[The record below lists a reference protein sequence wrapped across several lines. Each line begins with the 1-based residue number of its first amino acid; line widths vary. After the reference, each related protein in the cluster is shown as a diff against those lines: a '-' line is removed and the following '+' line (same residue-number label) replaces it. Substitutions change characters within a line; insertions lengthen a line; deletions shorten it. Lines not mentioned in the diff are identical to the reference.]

1 MAGDLLPRLL
11 AAARTRR
18 VACRAI
24 VLAAT
29 VAAAAMIPFVP
40 FEGSIDIMLPED
52 GPAREA
58 LAFLR
63 EADLASKVL
72 VTLERDEA
80 RVDLPGLVDA
90 ADWFADG
97 LDPSLVTHAA
107 AGIDESLAMD
117 EVLALAARLPQLATA
132 DDLAAIERRLAPDAV
147 AQSLRDLQRRM
158 LTPEGMASMSNV
170 RADPLGLRGI
180 VLRRLQALMAS
191 FGYRAVLEMGHL
203 VSEDRRHA
211 LLVLD
216 SPVSMTDASGARRLA
231 VHLRERIAS
240 LPAGV
245 TAAAVCGHLHT
256 TSNEEIIRRDIRIT
270 AVAAAVSF
278 VLLFALVFRDGRAVL
293 IFVIPIAA
301 TAVAVPLAGGILGSL
316 SYMVIGLGSVIAGIA
331 VDYGIHTYIAARH
344 AAGDP
349 DAAVARIV
357 RPVTLGA
364 LTTVCVFAAFLA
376 SSIGGYRQLAV
387 FAIPAILLSLAYAV
401 FLLPSL
407 VRSAPPREPR
417 AQATA
422 KVSRGHAW
430 ALGLFIATLPAQIL
444 LATRIRFD
452 PNVAALDGTAPEI
465 LAAERRFQQTWGGGE
480 SDLAIV
486 AVEGEDEES
495 ALRANDRLFA
505 DGGDRA
511 TSWTSLAVLCPSRE
525 TRERRLADWRA
536 FWTAERVESLRANL
550 ARHGEACGFVPG
562 AFDPFLAW
570 IASPPADPPPATD
583 GGMLARLRTRFLR
596 PGPGGRV
603 RVLTFLPDRE
613 DDLAAARVL
622 AREHPGTIVFSR
634 KAFSQDLSHGINREV
649 GRVSAIGA
657 AAIVVASF
665 LLVGRPVMAA
675 VALVPAFMGVLWGLA
690 VMTVLGLP
698 LTIANLIAGIVVFGL
713 CIDYGICKVYAC
725 QRGTTRDTATAVTL
739 SAVTTV
745 LGAGVL
751 LFARHP
757 ALFSIGLTLV
767 VGVAT
772 GYLCAIGVVPPLLA
786 RVTPVRSGGSG
797 DAP

>member
-11 AAARTRR
+11 AVARRRR
-18 VACRAI
+18 VACRAA
-24 VLAAT
+24 VAAAT
-29 VAAAAMIPFVP
+29 VAAAALIPRVS

-63 EADLASKVL
+63 EADLANKVL

-80 RVDLPGLVDA
+80 RVDLPGLLDA
-90 ADWFADG
+90 ADRLADG
-97 LDPSLVTHAA
+97 LDPSLVTRAA
-107 AGIDESLAMD
+107 VGIDESLAMD
-117 EVLALAARLPQLATA
+117 EVFALAACLPQLATA
-132 DDLAAIERRLAPDAV
+132 DDLTGIERRLAPDAI
-147 AQSLRDLQRRM
+147 AQSLRDVQRRM
-158 LTPEGMASMSNV
+158 LTPEGMVSMSGI
-170 RADPLGLRGI
+170 RADPLGFRTI
-180 VLRRLQALMAS
+180 VLQRLQALMAS
-191 FGYRAVLEMGHL
+191 FGYRAAIESGHL

-216 SPVSMTDASGARRLA
+216 SPVPMTDATGARRLA
-231 VHLRERIAS
+231 VHLRERMAA

-245 TAAAVCGHLHT
+245 TGAAVCGHLHT
-256 TSNEEIIRRDIRIT
+256 TSNEEVIRRDIRIT
-270 AVAAAVSF
+270 AIAAAVSF
-278 VLLFALVFRDGRAVL
+278 ILLFVLVFRDWRAVL
-293 IFVIPIAA
+293 IFAIPIAA
-301 TAVAVPLAGGILGSL
+301 TAVAVPLAGVVLGRL
-316 SYMVIGLGSVIAGIA
+316 SYLVIGLGSVIAGIA
-331 VDYGIHTYIAARH
+331 VDYGIHTYIAARN

-364 LTTVCVFAAFLA
+364 LTTVCAFAAFLA
-376 SSIGGYRQLAV
+376 SRIGGYRQLAV

-407 VRSAPPREPR
+407 VRSAPPRAPR
-417 AQATA
+417 ARATG
-422 KVSRGHAW
+422 VSARGRAW
-430 ALGLFIATLPAQIL
+430 ALGLFVVTLPAQIL

-486 AVEGEDEES
+486 AVEGADEES
-495 ALRANDRLFA
+495 ALRANDRLLA
-505 DGGDRA
+505 AGGDRTA
-511 TSWTSLAVLCPSRE
+511 SWTSLAAIWPSRE
-525 TRERRLADWRA
+525 TRGQRLAAWRA
-536 FWTAERVESLRANL
+536 YWTAERIESLRADL

-562 AFDPFLAW
+562 AFDPFLTW
-570 IASPPADPPPATD
+570 IASPPADPPPATEE
-583 GGMLARLRTRFLR
+583 GMLAHIRARFLR
-596 PGPGGRV
+596 PGANGRV

-613 DDLAAARVL
+613 EDLLAARSL
-622 AREHPGTIVFSR
+622 SQEHPGTIVFSR
-634 KAFSQDLSHGINREV
+634 EAFARDLSQGINREV

-665 LLVGRPVMAA
+665 VLVGRPVLAA
-675 VALVPAFMGVLWGLA
+675 VSLLPALVGVLWGLA
-690 VMTVLGLP
+690 VMTVFGLR
-698 LTIANLIAGIVVFGL
+698 LNIANLIAGIVVFGL

-725 QRGTTRDTATAVTL
+725 QRGTTRDTAAAVTL

-767 VGVAT
+767 VGVAA
-772 GYLCAIGVVPPLLA
+772 GYLCAVGVVPALLA
-786 RVTPVRSGGSG
+786 RVTAIRSGGPG